1 MSELSAGLLDDAW
14 ESASWAGDGGVNG
27 NVDATGDAVL
37 LLASLREAHA
47 EAESL
52 RTALADGGLDLLE
65 TRGAYAKTIT
75 SLRNE
80 IAARTEEALRCK
92 FAHEAELDVARTRI
106 VELGMRLETAT
117 NTPSLYG
124 AIPPTGHSECD
135 RVLALALA
143 SEVTAR
149 AGESAATEDC
159 AVLADALR
167 ARAGDAVAARAEAD
181 AATTR
186 ARALAEQLAQV
197 VMSGAGD
204 AVRAD
209 EAETARITAERALAK
224 REAQLLR
231 VVEALKA
238 VRERETLASTALDAQ
253 AASLAVATEAAS
265 VAIEESAR
273 WRALATERAAETETA
288 WQDAASARAQAAQ
301 LEAARSMSAEALAN
315 AEAAAD
321 AVRVLSTALALAQ
334 EEKERLVAALS
345 DSRSERARADASA
358 ARRTADTDALVAG
371 LAADLAAANAAL
383 ATAAGTSA
391 GLDFGR
397 TGSRGGNNNNKN
409 NRKTNMVQPTRIQVA
424 AGGRVGAQSA
434 VSGLSSGGG
443 GGGGGGGVGG
453 GTGDAS
459 DAKSVE
465 ELGRQIESL
474 SRALVRA
481 RERAAAVESEA
492 EELLDVNERLR
503 VTLETVRDE
512 PATDVT
518 SLDSALQ
525 LAAELS
531 DRGKRLKG
539 TATLQSEDINF
550 KGGGG
555 GGGGGTRN
563 KIESN
568 GVGGSVGTTT
578 ISAALVAHAIECET
592 AFAATRALVAAA
604 QALAAGVRAQ
614 LESATDTLDDDGGG
628 GGGGNVVSDSSVR
641 NTRAGGSSSLGMAAG
656 AVGDAIDA
664 ASAMARAQAM
674 TANMPTREVLLA
686 ALGSAAA
693 DTGNLLPRGEALIA
707 LGLSNTLTRAPLLA
721 RLVDA
726 AARAVEAVLADM
738 RAKAADNLGEVC
750 AMQ

>member
-14 ESASWAGDGGVNG
+14 ESASWAGGGANG
-27 NVDATGDAVL
+27 NVGDTGDAVL

-80 IAARTEEALRCK
+80 IAARDAALTARTEEAVRCK

-106 VELGMRLETAT
+106 VELGMKLETAT
-117 NTPSLYG
+117 NSSSLYGG
-124 AIPPTGHSECD
+124 AIPPTTGHSECE

-143 SEVTAR
+143 SEETAR

-253 AASLAVATEAAS
+253 AASLAVASEAAS

-321 AVRVLSTALALAQ
+321 AVRALSTALALAQ

-345 DSRSERARADASA
+345 DSRSERARADAAA

-383 ATAAGTSA
+383 ATSAGTSA

-397 TGSRGGNNNNKN
+397 AGARGNNNNN
-409 NRKTNMVQPTRIQVA
+409 NRKTTNMIQPTRLQVT
-424 AGGRVGAQSA
+424 AGGRGGVQSGVVISA
-434 VSGLSSGGG
+434 MSGGG
-443 GGGGGGGVGG
+443 GGGGGGG
-453 GTGDAS
+453 TADTN

-503 VTLETVRDE
+503 VTLETVRDV

-525 LAAELS
+525 LAAELT

-539 TATLQSEDINF
+539 TAALQSDDTNVR
-550 KGGGG
+550 GGGG
-555 GGGGGTRN
+555 GGGGGMTRN
-563 KIESN
+563 KIENN
-568 GVGGSVGTTT
+568 GVGSGVGATTT
-578 ISAALVAHAIECET
+578 SAALVAHAIECET

-614 LESATDTLDDDGGG
+614 LESATDSLDDD
-628 GGGGNVVSDSSVR
+628 SVER
-641 NTRAGGSSSLGMAAG
+641 NTRGSSLGMAAG

-674 TANMPTREVLLA
+674 AANMPAREVLLA

-693 DTGNLLPRGEALIA
+693 ETGHLLPRGEGLIA